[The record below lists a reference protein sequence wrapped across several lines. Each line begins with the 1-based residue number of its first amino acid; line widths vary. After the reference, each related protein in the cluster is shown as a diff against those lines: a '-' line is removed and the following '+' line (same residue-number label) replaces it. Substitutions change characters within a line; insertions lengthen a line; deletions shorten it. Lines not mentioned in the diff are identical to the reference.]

1 MGNGAQ
7 SLLSGGSVMLR
18 SFLGLLT
25 RCYRLALPYGR
36 LRLATVLS
44 LIFLNGLLQ
53 LIGVS
58 SVFPFFALAA
68 EPERIRNSGVGRW
81 FLQLLPA
88 MDNNRLL
95 VVAGC
100 FSILMLLLAGL
111 GSLLS
116 EVVRIRY
123 AFGFSHWLRGRVLR
137 SYAGRPYG
145 FFLTRNT
152 ADLNQRV
159 LDIQSFTQYVLL
171 PVGEVLTRVVIIF
184 LLVVGICAV
193 QPRIALGAALLL
205 GGFYLTVFVWIRPR
219 LRNVAGGLQHHNV
232 AMAREVTQMIHGIKT
247 VKVHGKAPH
256 FLARAGKNSREIG
269 RLQSVIPVYSNGPR
283 YLIEPLAFGGLV
295 AVVVVLALQGRP
307 FSDILPNLS
316 VMAFAGYRLIPALQ
330 LLYGQIV
337 IMAAN
342 HYTLAQLE
350 EEMSDLENESI
361 PVVCVPLES
370 RMEFEK
376 EIRFEDVTFR
386 YGVEGRTTFAGFN
399 LVIRKNESLGI
410 AGPSGVGKS
419 TLIDLLIGL
428 HAPTSGRI
436 LVDGTPLDQRNLGS
450 WQSLIGYVPQEIYLL
465 DDTVAA
471 NIAFGVDEAEI
482 DVQTL
487 REAASAARILDFIE
501 NDLPEGFG
509 TIVGDRGLRLSG
521 GQRQRIGLARAL
533 YHGPRILVLD
543 EATSA
548 LDHETELSVM
558 ETIGNLRGRLTMVTV
573 AHRLSTLE
581 GCDRIVNLAPTTG
594 SVETVSD

>member
-1 MGNGAQ
+1 
-7 SLLSGGSVMLR
+7 
-18 SFLGLLT
+18 
-25 RCYRLALPYGR
+25 
-36 LRLATVLS
+36 
-44 LIFLNGLLQ
+44 
-53 LIGVS
+53 
-58 SVFPFFALAA
+58 
-68 EPERIRNSGVGRW
+68 
-81 FLQLLPA
+81 

-95 VVAGC
+95 VAAGC

-116 EVVRIRY
+116 EVVRVHY
-123 AFGFSHWLRGRVLR
+123 AYGFSHWMRKKVLC

-145 FFLTRNT
+145 FFLKRNT

-159 LDIQSFTQYVLL
+159 FDIQNFTQYVLL
-171 PVGEVLTRVVIIF
+171 PVGEVLTRVVLIL
-184 LLVVGICAV
+184 LLVAGICAV
-193 QPRIALGAALLL
+193 QPRIALGAAILL
-205 GGFYLTVFVWIRPR
+205 GGFYLAVFVWIRPR
-219 LRNVAGGLQHHNV
+219 LKSVSGGLQHHNA
-232 AMAREVTQMIHGIKT
+232 AMLREVIQFIHGIKT
-247 VKVHGKAPH
+247 IKVLGKAPY
-256 FLARAGKNSREIG
+256 FLKRAGLHSVAIG
-269 RLQSVIPVYSNGPR
+269 HLHSMIPIYVNGPR
-283 YLIEPLAFGGLV
+283 YMIEPLAFGGLV
-295 AVVVVLALQGRP
+295 AVVVFLALQGRQ
-307 FSDILPNLS
+307 FSDILPNLT

-330 LLYGQIV
+330 LLYGQLV
-337 IMAAN
+337 TMAAN
-342 HYTLAQLE
+342 HYTLTQLE
-350 EEMSDLENESI
+350 DEMALLEQI
-361 PVVCVPLES
+361 PEPLHEQPVDG
-370 RMEFEK
+370 RLRFDR

-386 YGVEGRTTFAGFN
+386 YGGEGKTTFSGFN

-436 LVDGTPLDQRNLGS
+436 LVDGIPLDQRNMDS

-471 NIAFGVDEAEI
+471 NIAFGIDEAEI
-482 DVQTL
+482 DKTAL
-487 REAASAARILDFIE
+487 REAASAARILEFIE

-509 TIVGDRGLRLSG
+509 TVVGDRGLRLSG

-533 YHGPRILVLD
+533 YHSPRILVLD

-594 SVETVSD
+594 SIESVSD

>member
-1 MGNGAQ
+1 
-7 SLLSGGSVMLR
+7 MLTT
-18 SFLGLLT
+18 FLGLLSG
-25 RCYRLALPYGR
+25 CYRLALPYGR
-36 LRLATVLS
+36 FRLFTLLG
-44 LIFLNGLLQ
+44 LILCNGVLQ
-53 LIGVS
+53 LVGVS

-68 EPERIRNSGVGRW
+68 DPERIRNSSFGRW
-81 FLQLLPA
+81 FLQSLPS

-116 EVVRIRY
+116 EVIRIRY
-123 AFGFSHWLRGRVLR
+123 AFGFSHWLRERVLR
-137 SYAGRPYG
+137 SYAARPYA
-145 FFLTRNT
+145 FFLNRNT

-171 PVGEVLTRVVIIF
+171 PVGEVLTRVVIIL
-184 LLVVGICAV
+184 LLVAGICAV
-193 QPRIALGAALLL
+193 QPRIALGAAILL

-232 AMAREVTQMIHGIKT
+232 AMAKEVTQMIHGIKT
-247 VKVHGKAPH
+247 VKVHGKAAR
-256 FLARAGKNSREIG
+256 FLKIAGTHSKEIG
-269 RLQSVIPVYSNGPR
+269 RLQSEIPVYSNGPR

-295 AVVVVLALQGRP
+295 AVVVFLALQGRP

-342 HYTLAQLE
+342 HYTLTQLE
-350 EEMSDLENESI
+350 EEISLLEQEPEPSCLPQRGEPI
-361 PVVCVPLES
+361 
-370 RMEFEK
+370 RFEK
-376 EIRFEDVTFR
+376 EIRFEDVSFR
-386 YGVEGRTTFAGFN
+386 YGDSTKSPLSGFD
-399 LVIRKNESLGI
+399 LTIRKNESLGI

-419 TLIDLLIGL
+419 TLVDLLIGL

-436 LVDGTPLDQRNLGS
+436 LVDGVPLGADNMAS
-450 WQSLIGYVPQEIYLL
+450 WQSMIGYVPQEIYLL

-471 NIAFGVDEAEI
+471 NIAFGVGEKDVDEGA
-482 DVQTL
+482 L
-487 REAASAARILDFIE
+487 RDAASAARILEFIE
-501 NDLPEGFG
+501 RDLPKGFQ
-509 TIVGDRGLRLSG
+509 TVVGDRGLRLSG

-533 YHGPRILVLD
+533 YHAPKILVLD

-548 LDHETELSVM
+548 LDHETERSVM
-558 ETIGNLRGRLTMVTV
+558 ETIGNLRGRLTMVAV

-581 GCDRIVNLAPTTG
+581 GCDRIVRLSPAMSPKAG
-594 SVETVSD
+594 DR